1 MKKII
6 LLMMLFPLIGNAQIL
21 STQAEIRNNAQQQ
34 IDFDST
40 TTDLNLIGTTDWN
53 NMINRACFKTAYDAN
68 VLFQHKLLNITS
80 GTFAYLI
87 DTAILDVNYIV
98 HFRDG
103 AFQPIKRWHP
113 PLIKD
118 KFTLT
123 SGKLSGTGYSYAY
136 WVQGDSIYF
145 WPPPIQT
152 DSALVGYTIYPKLL
166 SVDADATNISVEHRE
181 AIIWYTCYLAL
192 LRLSRPESAVYL
204 AKYNDEIKVY
214 VARESERFDILR

>member
-1 MKKII
+1 MKKLI
-6 LLMMLFPLIGNAQIL
+6 LLLILLPCLGECQIL
-21 STQAEIRNNAQQQ
+21 ETLAKLRNNAQQQ

-53 NMINRACFKTAYDAN
+53 NMINRACFKVAYDAN
-68 VLFQHKLLNITS
+68 VLFQHTKLNISS
-80 GTFAYLI
+80 GTFAYEI
-87 DTAILDVNYIV
+87 DTAMLDINYII
-98 HFRDG
+98 HWRDS
-103 AFQPIKRWHP
+103 AFQSVKRWQVP
-113 PLIKD
+113 FMTD
-118 KFTLT
+118 KYDVA
-123 SGKLSGTGYSYAY
+123 SGKVEGTLFSKLY

-145 WPPPIQT
+145 WPTPIQT
-152 DSALVGYTIYPKLL
+152 DSVLVGYTIYPILL
-166 SVDADATNISVEHRE
+166 SADATATNISVEHRE